1 MKSEKYNTNIVNDV
15 LRRQKYIERYEFKKV
30 NYANSDSGFTSN
42 TLNFTEIWLSF
53 LTALKIA
60 YVAFGRIVL
69 HGKVGCVL
77 LIVLFPQRKDIN
89 HEIVSMNKDPA
100 SK

>member
-1 MKSEKYNTNIVNDV
+1 MKSEKYDRKIVNDV
-15 LRRQKYIERYEFKKV
+15 KLIERYEFKKV

-42 TLNFTEIWLSF
+42 TLNFTTISLSF

>member
-1 MKSEKYNTNIVNDV
+1 M
-15 LRRQKYIERYEFKKV
+15 
-30 NYANSDSGFTSN
+30 
-42 TLNFTEIWLSF
+42 SF

-60 YVAFGRIVL
+60 YVAFGGIVL

-89 HEIVSMNKDPA
+89 HEIVSMNEDPA

>member
-1 MKSEKYNTNIVNDV
+1 MKNEKYDRKIVNDV
-15 LRRQKYIERYEFKKV
+15 KLIERYEFKKV

-42 TLNFTEIWLSF
+42 TLNFTTISLSF

>member
-1 MKSEKYNTNIVNDV
+1 M
-15 LRRQKYIERYEFKKV
+15 
-30 NYANSDSGFTSN
+30 
-42 TLNFTEIWLSF
+42 SF

-69 HGKVGCVL
+69 HVKVGCVL

-89 HEIVSMNKDPA
+89 HEIVSMNEDPA